1 MSFSCEGAKSLFQV
15 KDSSGESSGSF
26 EDLGDSAKLG
36 DCPTGK
42 YVTHSG
48 PQAKEMVKVVWR
60 APEHFTATVT
70 VYATVVKVIKKP
82 SSKVADIRLFNNFF
96 RTRTLFG

>member
-1 MSFSCEGAKSLFQV
+1 M
-15 KDSSGESSGSF
+15 GSF

-82 SSKVADIRLFNNFF
+82 SSKVADIRLFLIIFF
-96 RTRTLFG
+96 SGQEHFLGETAIVRNHSMKKSQKSA

>member
-1 MSFSCEGAKSLFQV
+1 MSFTCEGAKVHEYTKSISFQV

-82 SSKVADIRLFNNFF
+82 SRKVADIRLF
-96 RTRTLFG
+96 L